1 MFRHVKTIDLV
12 QATPDV
18 VRLFEEA
25 RSDDLLVRL
34 ADGTEFLLVAV
45 DDFDQEIAR
54 TRANPRVMAL
64 LESGARQTVSVPFD
78 EVKRRL
84 GL

>member
-1 MFRHVKTIDLV
+1 MKTIDLV

-34 ADGTEFLLVAV
+34 ADGSEFLLVAV
-45 DDFDQEIAR
+45 DDFDQEIAK

-64 LESGARQTVSVPFD
+64 LESRARQTVSVPFD

>member
-1 MFRHVKTIDLV
+1 VKTIDLV
-12 QATPDV
+12 QAHPDV
-18 VRLFEEA
+18 TRLLDEA

-34 ADGTEFLLVAV
+34 ADGSEFLLVAV
-45 DDFDQEIAR
+45 DDFEQEITK
-54 TRANPRVMAL
+54 TRANSRVMAL
-64 LESGARQTVSVPFD
+64 LETRARQTATVSLD

>member
-1 MFRHVKTIDLV
+1 VKTIDLV
-12 QATPDV
+12 HATPDV
-18 VRLFEEA
+18 AQLFDEA
-25 RSDDLLVRL
+25 RSDDILVRL
-34 ADGTEFLLVAV
+34 ADGSEFLLVAV
-45 DDFDQEIAR
+45 DDFDHEIAK

-64 LESGARQTVSVPFD
+64 LEARARQTVTVPFD